1 MRLPL
6 LRLVLAFGLAAALL
20 GATAPQPAAALTITV
35 TSTAEAPGLAGDCTL
50 GEALQAADT
59 NAQVDACAAGSS
71 SDIISLQAG
80 ATYTLTTGLATPV
93 GVTAFIIS
101 TTVTIQG
108 NGATLEHQPPS
119 SEMRFFLVTAPGN

>member
-20 GATAPQPAAALTITV
+20 GATAPQPVAALTITV
-35 TSTAEAPGLAGDCTL
+35 TSTAEAPGLPGDCTL
-50 GEALQAADT
+50 GEALQAANT

-80 ATYTLTTGLATPV
+80 TTYTLSTSLATAV
-93 GVTAFIIS
+93 GVTAFIVRTHVNIH
-101 TTVTIQG
+101 G
-108 NGATLEHQPPS
+108 NGAPPKQKPPS
-119 SEMRFFLVTAPGN
+119 S